1 MVKSSFGTGG
11 MKTKIEAAKL
21 VNKYGTTLVI
31 TQGKKKDI
39 VKKVLHGEERAA
51 VILPVSE

>member
-1 MVKSSFGTGG
+1 

-39 VKKVLHGEERAA
+39 VKKVLHGEERAT